1 MLEVRERDLAK
12 QGKVFVEIRMVYSPR
27 SQKLPT
33 GATIPDGFFKTIK
46 VANTTEVYYFPNIT
60 PTLSSFTHYKIK

>member
-1 MLEVRERDLAK
+1 
-12 QGKVFVEIRMVYSPR
+12 MVYSPR

-60 PTLSSFTHYKIK
+60 PTLSSYTQYKIK

>member
-1 MLEVRERDLAK
+1 MHERDLAK
-12 QGKVFVEIRMVYSPR
+12 TATVKVEIRMVYSPT

-46 VANTTEVYYFPNIT
+46 VANTTEVYYFSNAV
-60 PTLSSFTHYKIK
+60 PTLSSYTQYRIK